1 MQQKANIDKGHDK
14 APNEFAAETQE
25 QKNQTQPWHLCQKE
39 EARTV
44 TSFLHYATSR
54 LSNC

>member
-25 QKNQTQPWHLCQKE
+25 QKNQT
-39 EARTV
+39 
-44 TSFLHYATSR
+44 
-54 LSNC
+54 